1 MKAKLITILLL
12 TLLAASNTLSAKETV
27 LSMSLSKASSDTA
40 CICRK
45 PVVIDSIL
53 KIIQVHP
60 RLKKAY
66 DDAVKK
72 IAEDGVK
79 AQELQTAILKV
90 LNLKGDWSETKV
102 IWRIRWYKFGRP
114 VLSALGGVGVGVV
127 IGIAKF

>member
-1 MKAKLITILLL
+1 MP
-12 TLLAASNTLSAKETV
+12 LSE
-27 LSMSLSKASSDTA
+27 ASSDTA

-60 RLKKAY
+60 KLKKAY

-72 IAEDGVK
+72 IADDGVK
-79 AQELQTAILKV
+79 AQELQIAILKV

-102 IWRIRWYKFGRP
+102 IWRIRKYKILRP
-114 VLSALGGVGVGVV
+114 ALWALGGVGVGVV
-127 IGIAKF
+127 IGAVKF

>member
-1 MKAKLITILLL
+1 M
-12 TLLAASNTLSAKETV
+12 
-27 LSMSLSKASSDTA
+27 
-40 CICRK
+40 
-45 PVVIDSIL
+45 L

-79 AQELQTAILKV
+79 AQEVQTAILKV